1 MNNLDIKKI
10 ALYAG
15 IAIIIICVALF
26 LWKKSGKLVK
36 NKLTEAAQERQLN
49 IEINESNVS
58 LSDTEINNLV
68 AKLKSAFGK
77 YGWATDED
85 AVYDAFEAVNTKD
98 DVLALVR
105 AFAVQDDHTLNE
117 WMNEELSSSEMQHV
131 QEILTAKGIVY
142 QF

>member
-10 ALYAG
+10 ALYVG
-15 IAIIIICVALF
+15 IAIVIICVALF

-49 IEINESNVS
+49 IEINENNVS

-68 AKLKSAFGK
+68 AKLKTAFGK
-77 YGWATDED
+77 YGWFTDED

-98 DVLALVR
+98 DVLALIR
-105 AFAVQDDHTLNE
+105 AFAVHEDHTLNE